1 MVCDDVYKIIKK
13 EKKTAI
19 MVTHDIAEA
28 ISISQKVVVLSK
40 RPASVKKEAV
50 MRFNN
55 EDLTPFQRRKEP
67 QFSGY
72 FNELWK
78 ELNEDNENKE

>member
-1 MVCDDVYKIIKK
+1 MK
-13 EKKTAI
+13 
-19 MVTHDIAEA
+19 
-28 ISISQKVVVLSK
+28 
-40 RPASVKKEAV
+40 
-50 MRFNN
+50 FNS

-78 ELNEDNENKE
+78 ELNEDNEHKE